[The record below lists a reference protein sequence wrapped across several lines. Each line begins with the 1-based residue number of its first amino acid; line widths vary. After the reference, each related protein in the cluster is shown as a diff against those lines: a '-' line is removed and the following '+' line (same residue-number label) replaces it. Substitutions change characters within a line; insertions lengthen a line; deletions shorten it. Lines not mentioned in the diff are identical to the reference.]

1 MFGGESGWRT
11 FKKRKIQIS
20 FPEKSK
26 KKFSPFHLDIFFF
39 QCSAKA
45 SLKLEKPEEENRKKN
60 RYSNMNKIL
69 ETKTIGEEKKIKNES
84 RKKRRK
90 QNKEN

>member
-45 SLKLEKPEEENRKKN
+45 SLKLEKPEEENRKKKQIQQYEQN
-60 RYSNMNKIL
+60 FRD
-69 ETKTIGEEKKIKNES
+69 KNNWG
-84 RKKRRK
+84 RKK
-90 QNKEN
+90 N